1 MGAKSEMKEKGKVKK
16 YIINGFIVV
25 LLIAVIGF
33 VYYEF
38 SKEFTIFRDPVK
50 IRDLILSFG
59 SYSILAFIVLQI
71 LQVVIFFIPGE
82 VVQIAGGYIFGPI
95 IGGLASSVGI
105 IIGSMIG
112 YFVAKILG
120 KKYINGLIERN
131 NLTKLK
137 KILDAG
143 SNNIAIFII
152 YFIPGIPKDILVYV
166 AGISNVRIID
176 FIIYSSLGRLPWI
189 IASAVFGHG
198 INQGNYVTTIAIALI
213 SGTLFLVG
221 ILKGHSIV
229 EFFHNILSEK
239 GRKSLKNKDNK
250 R

>member
-1 MGAKSEMKEKGKVKK
+1 MKQKGNVKK
-16 YIINGFIVV
+16 YIINGLIAIVV
-25 LLIAVIGF
+25 IMTLGF
-33 VYYEF
+33 AYYEF

-59 SYSILAFIVLQI
+59 PYSILAFIMLQI
-71 LQVVIFFIPGE
+71 LQVVVFFIPGE

-95 IGGLASSVGI
+95 VGGLASSLGI

-112 YFVAKILG
+112 YYLARLLG
-120 KKYINGLIERN
+120 KRYINNLIERN

-166 AGISNVRIID
+166 AGISNVKLVD

-198 INQGNYVTTIAIALI
+198 INEGNYITSIAIGLI
-213 SGTLFLVG
+213 AGTLFLVG
-221 ILKGHSIV
+221 ILKGNKIV
-229 EFFHNILSEK
+229 EAIHRAYDEK
-239 GRKSLKNKDNK
+239 HRKTLKNRKK
-250 R
+250 

>member
-1 MGAKSEMKEKGKVKK
+1 MKEKGKLKK
-16 YIINGFIVV
+16 YLINGFIAV
-25 LLIAVIGF
+25 IAIVVIGF
-33 VYYEF
+33 TYYEF
-38 SKEFTIFRDPVK
+38 SKEFTLFRDPVK

-59 SYSILAFIVLQI
+59 HYSILAFIALQI

-95 IGGLASSVGI
+95 IGGLASSAGI
-105 IIGSMIG
+105 IIGSIIG
-112 YFVAKILG
+112 YFIAKILG

-143 SNNIAIFII
+143 SNNIAVFII

-166 AGISNVRIID
+166 AGISNVKLID

-198 INQGNYVTTIAIALI
+198 INEGNYATTIAIAII
-213 SGTLFLVG
+213 SGALFLVG

-229 EFFHNILSEK
+229 EFFHDILNEK
-239 GRKSLKNKDNK
+239 GRKTLKNKDNK

>member
-1 MGAKSEMKEKGKVKK
+1 MGAKSEMKEKEKIKK
-16 YIINGFIVV
+16 YIKNGFVTV
-25 LLIAVIGF
+25 LIIAVIGF
-33 VYYEF
+33 AYYEF
-38 SKEFTIFRDPVK
+38 SKEFAIFRDPVK

-59 SYSILAFIVLQI
+59 NYSILAFIILQV

-95 IGGLASSVGI
+95 IGGMASSIGI
-105 IIGSMIG
+105 ILGSIIG
-112 YFVAKILG
+112 YFIAKVLG

-137 KILDAG
+137 RILDAG

-166 AGISNVRIID
+166 AGISNVRLID
-176 FIIYSSLGRLPWI
+176 FIIYSSMGRLPWI

-198 INQGNYVTTIAIALI
+198 INEGNYVTTIGIALI
-213 SGTLFLVG
+213 SGTLFLIG
-221 ILKGHSIV
+221 ILKGHNIV
-229 EFFHNILSEK
+229 EFFHDFFNEK
-239 GRKSLKNKDNK
+239 GCKSLKNKGNE

>member
-1 MGAKSEMKEKGKVKK
+1 MGAKIKMKEKGKIKK
-16 YIINGFIVV
+16 YLINGFMIVIA
-25 LLIAVIGF
+25 IAVIGF
-33 VYYEF
+33 AYYQF
-38 SKEFTIFRDPVK
+38 SKEFTLFRDPVK

-59 SYSILAFIVLQI
+59 HYSILAFIMLQI

-95 IGGLASSVGI
+95 VGGLASAAGI

-112 YFVAKILG
+112 YFIAKILG
-120 KKYINGLIERN
+120 KKYINNLIEKN

-143 SNNIAIFII
+143 SNSIAIFII

-166 AGISNVRIID
+166 AGISNVKLID

-198 INQGNYVTTIAIALI
+198 INEGNYVTTVIIALVA
-213 SGTLFLVG
+213 GGLFLVG
-221 ILKGHSIV
+221 ILKGHNIV
-229 EFFHNILSEK
+229 EFFHNFINEK
-239 GRKSLKNKDNK
+239 GRKTLKSEENK